1 MSYCSNVAK
10 EDDVSRIE
18 VSVDIGAPP
27 EVVWA
32 FVSNLRRIPDWIEDT
47 RAMLSVEPEP
57 AQQGT
62 VYKER
67 SRIIGPVGQV
77 TTWTISEFDPPR
89 FQKHDGRVPMMA
101 STSVSFG
108 LEPSAGGTKFTL
120 VFEYTPGNPLSSL
133 TDGLF
138 VRKNLERTFQRS
150 VQKLKA
156 LVEAEAAKGG

>member
-1 MSYCSNVAK
+1 M
-10 EDDVSRIE
+10 SRIE

-27 EVVWA
+27 DEVWD
-32 FVSNLRRIPDWIEDT
+32 FVSNLRRIPEWIEDT
-47 RAMLSVEPEP
+47 LAMLSVEPEP

-67 SRIIGPVGQV
+67 SRIVGPLSQV
-77 TTWTISEFDPPR
+77 TTWKISQFDPPR

-108 LEPSAGGTKFTL
+108 LEPSPAGLPAGQAGTKFTL

-133 TDGLF
+133 TNGLF
-138 VRKNLERTFQRS
+138 VRKNLESGFRRS
-150 VQKLKA
+150 VQNLKA
-156 LVEAEAAKGG
+156 LMEAQPARGGP

>member
-1 MSYCSNVAK
+1 M
-10 EDDVSRIE
+10 SRIE
-18 VSVDIGAPP
+18 VSVDIGASP

-32 FVSNLRRIPDWIEDT
+32 FVSNLRRIPEWIEDT

-57 AQQGT
+57 AQKGT

-67 SRIIGPVGQV
+67 SRIIGPVSQA
-77 TTWTISEFDPPR
+77 TTWTITEFDPPR

-138 VRKNLERTFQRS
+138 VRKNLERGFRRS
-150 VQKLKA
+150 VQNLKA
-156 LVEAEAAKGG
+156 LVEAEGAKGG